1 MSENWRST
9 TMLKTVPANVQDVV
23 VEVKEETK
31 TSLSIKANWKL
42 DKAAEDRADWDL
54 LFNDEANVDHFEIL
68 YKNGEEG
75 RISEIARTTQWAV
88 YVGDIIFENAD
99 DQPFIGVRA
108 VSTDLKT
115 YSPIEWVEVARA
127 DQDALPVRDDNL
139 MVSVRWT
146 RIVRELIL
154 HANNVM

>member
-1 MSENWRST
+1 MLFRSIERIG
-9 TMLKTVPANVQDVV
+9 LRVKGSDDNYKLYVGKLEINDNVKTVPANVQDVV

-115 YSPIEWVEVARA
+115 YSPIEWVEVA
-127 DQDALPVRDDNL
+127 QDRK
-139 MVSVRWT
+139 SV
-146 RIVRELIL
+146 V
-154 HANNVM
+154 